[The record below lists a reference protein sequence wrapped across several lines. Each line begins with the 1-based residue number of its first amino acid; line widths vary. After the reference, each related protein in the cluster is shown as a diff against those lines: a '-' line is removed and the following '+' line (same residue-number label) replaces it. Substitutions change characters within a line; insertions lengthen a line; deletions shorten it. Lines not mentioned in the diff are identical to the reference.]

1 MFICLI
7 CLLHLQ
13 AMFNYEMYLNSYF
26 TCLHVLELLLFI
38 AAIIIYGIYLSYML
52 VLFGIRIFNLFKY
65 VESMPLISLILQH
78 IVPKIRA
85 RNWLTPKAHMNRNFT
100 ITTTSVDSSNSS
112 NTWWSTCYSFLFQ
125 PNPRTFLSVTLAHKY
140 T

>member
-13 AMFNYEMYLNSYF
+13 AMFNYKMDLRCYF

-52 VLFGIRIFNLFKY
+52 VLFGIRIINLFKS
-65 VESMPLISLILQH
+65 EGSMSLISLNLQQ
-78 IVPKIRA
+78 PLPAPSFTTFR
-85 RNWLTPKAHMNRNFT
+85 RNLNIAH
-100 ITTTSVDSSNSS
+100 
-112 NTWWSTCYSFLFQ
+112 
-125 PNPRTFLSVTLAHKY
+125 PRPD
-140 T
+140 